1 MARALV
7 DVRILQR
14 EYLLA
19 ISRAL
24 TAELDLHDLLRLI
37 LQSAVELVSGQAGMI
52 ALVEP
57 SNQQLRVAAV
67 YGIPAHLV
75 DHFAPLLHGIPDAE
89 DSEREELVRRLRLIA
104 READLGLTQVI
115 RLPMRVGGEV
125 IGMIY
130 VFQSGNYFFVP
141 DASNL
146 LRSFADQAA
155 IAVKNASLYQQI
167 KKEKQRLDA
176 ILEHSADGVMI
187 LDPSLRITVFNKALS
202 NMTGWPS
209 EKAIGLF
216 HDDVIHWIR
225 LKTESDLNDALVDG
239 WPLPGAS
246 HLYVEGD
253 TTCYQS
259 KCVQGRQSVSLG
271 ITYAP
276 LLDDN
281 GHLTN
286 IIADVRDLTRY
297 REEEELQKTF
307 ISVVSHELKTP
318 VSIIKGYAGTLRR
331 QDARW
336 SPEVL
341 DESLN
346 VIEEE
351 ADNLNDLIDSL
362 LEVSRLQAGT
372 FRLEMSDDVFLPN
385 LAANVARK
393 LGRQTDKHHISVY
406 FDPEF
411 PTIIGDERRLTQVL
425 NNLVNNAIKYAPDG
439 GEILIKGEVH
449 PRYVTVSVKDEGIG
463 IPAHEKGRIF
473 QKFTRLDN
481 ALSRKTEGT
490 GLGLFLSKAIV
501 EAHNGR
507 IWFQNNSDI
516 EADAPG
522 TTFTFSLAAE

>member
-1 MARALV
+1 
-7 DVRILQR
+7 
-14 EYLLA
+14 
-19 ISRAL
+19 
-24 TAELDLHDLLRLI
+24 
-37 LQSAVELVSGQAGMI
+37 
-52 ALVEP
+52 
-57 SNQQLRVAAV
+57 
-67 YGIPAHLV
+67 
-75 DHFAPLLHGIPDAE
+75 
-89 DSEREELVRRLRLIA
+89 
-104 READLGLTQVI
+104 LGV
-115 RLPMRVGGEV
+115 
-125 IGMIY
+125 
-130 VFQSGNYFFVP
+130 
-141 DASNL
+141 
-146 LRSFADQAA
+146 
-155 IAVKNASLYQQI
+155 
-167 KKEKQRLDA
+167 
-176 ILEHSADGVMI
+176 
-187 LDPSLRITVFNKALS
+187 
-202 NMTGWPS
+202 
-209 EKAIGLF
+209 
-216 HDDVIHWIR
+216 
-225 LKTESDLNDALVDG
+225 
-239 WPLPGAS
+239 
-246 HLYVEGD
+246 
-253 TTCYQS
+253 
-259 KCVQGRQSVSLG
+259 
-271 ITYAP
+271 TYAP

-281 GHLTN
+281 GELTN

-385 LAANVARK
+385 IAASVARK
-393 LGRQTDKHHISVY
+393 LGRQTDKHHIAVF

-425 NNLVNNAIKYAPDG
+425 NNLVSNAIKYSPEG

-449 PRYVTVSVKDEGIG
+449 PRYVTVSVRDRGIG
-463 IPAHEKGRIF
+463 IPAHEQGRIF
-473 QKFTRLDN
+473 QKFARLDN

-507 IWFQNNSDI
+507 IWFQNNNEV
-516 EADAPG
+516 EAGAPG
-522 TTFTFSLAAE
+522 TTFTFSLSAE